1 MKKMRSK
8 KAISAIEES
17 GTFEDAWDF
26 RENPPP
32 LIGMA

>member
-8 KAISAIEES
+8 KAMSAIDES
-17 GTFEDAWDF
+17 GTFDDASDF
-26 RENPPP
+26 RENPPD